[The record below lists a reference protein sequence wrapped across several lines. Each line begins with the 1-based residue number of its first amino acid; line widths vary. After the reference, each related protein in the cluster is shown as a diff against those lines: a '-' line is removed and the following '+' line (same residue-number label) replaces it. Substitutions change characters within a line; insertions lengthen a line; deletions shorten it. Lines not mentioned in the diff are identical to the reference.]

1 MLRDTGLRDDVRSD
15 LKHINIQAERAA
27 RIVQNLLVFAR
38 EHKPERRMVNLNEEF
53 RNTLSLRAYQLR
65 VDNITVAESDRCL
78 SCRMTVADPF
88 QIQQVIAQS

>member
-65 VDNITVAESDRCL
+65 VDNITVLNQVGARAADD
-78 SCRMTVADPF
+78 CRRPIPDPAGY
-88 QIQQVIAQS
+88 AQPD